1 MPAEP
6 VPFDL
11 RSAREAFA
19 TTGRL
24 QAEATRLGAP
34 RLGPEDFDR
43 LRAADAAYVDALEA
57 GRVEEAIAADDAFH
71 QVLLDAAADPD
82 LQVSLDLL
90 LPRLKRM
97 DLYVFARKTLER
109 SESSHPAIM
118 AALESGDAEGAARLV
133 ENSYAAAGAALAAAV
148 ERER

>member
-24 QAEATRLGAP
+24 QAEATRLGGP
-34 RLGPEDFDR
+34 KLGPEDFDR
-43 LRAADAAYVDALEA
+43 LRAADAAYTDALTG
-57 GRVEEAIAADDAFH
+57 GRVEDAIAADDAFH
-71 QVLLDAAADPD
+71 QVLLDAAGDPD

-97 DLYVFARKTLER
+97 DLFVFARKTLVR
-109 SESSHPAIM
+109 SESSHPAII
-118 AALESGDAEGAARLV
+118 AALQDGDAEAAARLV

-148 ERER
+148 ER

>member
-1 MPAEP
+1 MPGEP

-11 RSAREAFA
+11 RSARKAFA

-34 RLGPEDFDR
+34 KLCGADFER
-43 LRAADAAYVDALEA
+43 LRAADDDYTRALSD
-57 GRVEEAIAADDAFH
+57 GRVEDAIAADDAFH

-82 LQVSLDLL
+82 LQVSLELL

-97 DLYVFARKTLER
+97 DLFVFAHKTLCHDEPT
-109 SESSHPAIM
+109 HPRII
-118 AALESGDAEGAARLV
+118 AALEAGDAETAARLV
-133 ENSYAAAGAALAAAV
+133 ENSYAAAAAALVAAI
-148 ERER
+148 ER

>member
-1 MPAEP
+1 MPGEP

-34 RLGPEDFDR
+34 KLGAEDFDR
-43 LRAADAAYVDALEA
+43 LRAADDRYTEALA
-57 GRVEEAIAADDAFH
+57 DGRVEDAIAADDAFH
-71 QVLLDAAADPD
+71 QVLLDAADDPD

-97 DLYVFARKTLER
+97 DLFVFARKTLVR
-109 SESSHPAIM
+109 GESTHPQII
-118 AALESGDAEGAARLV
+118 AALKTGDAEAAARLV
-133 ENSYAAAGAALAAAV
+133 ENSYAAAAAALVAAI
-148 ERER
+148 ER

>member
-11 RSAREAFA
+11 HSAREAFA

-24 QAEATRLGAP
+24 QAEATRLGA
-34 RLGPEDFDR
+34 RELGPKDFDR
-43 LRAADAAYVDALEA
+43 LRAADAEYTRALADA
-57 GRVEEAIAADDAFH
+57 RVEDAIAADDAFH
-71 QVLLDAAADPD
+71 QVLLDAAGDPD

-97 DLYVFARKTLER
+97 DLYVFAQKTLVR
-109 SESSHPAIM
+109 GESSHPAII
-118 AALESGDAEGAARLV
+118 AALEAGDAEGAARLV
-133 ENSYAAAGAALAAAV
+133 ENSYAAAGAALAAAI
-148 ERER
+148 ER